1 MPELLEGLSLAYM
14 GTRRLLTLVRGGAGG
29 GGGGEQ
35 GSDSTGLGDGE
46 ERV

>member
-14 GTRRLLTLVRGGAGG
+14 GTWRLLTLVRGGAGG
-29 GGGGEQ
+29 GGGEQ
-35 GSDSTGLGDGE
+35 GSDSTGLGGGE